1 MGTRDPGAN
10 VAEPTRGSVLI
21 VDDEPEMV
29 RVLQAILQEEGYATR
44 TATEGN
50 DAVKLYSDARPDGV
64 LLDIGMPRMGGIE
77 VLCALR
83 QMDPDARIAIL
94 SGDTKRKVIHDAMQA
109 GARDFILK
117 PFDVSQVLSVVENLV
132 AA

>member
-1 MGTRDPGAN
+1 M
-10 VAEPTRGSVLI
+10 
-21 VDDEPEMV
+21 
-29 RVLQAILQEEGYATR
+29 
-44 TATEGN
+44 
-50 DAVKLYSDARPDGV
+50 
-64 LLDIGMPRMGGIE
+64 LLDIAMPRMGGIE

-83 QMDPDARIAIL
+83 RIDPNARVAIL
-94 SGDTKRKVIHDAMQA
+94 SGDTKRTVIHDAIQA